1 MKISD
6 RIQLMALKWDST
18 KEPHKTERFIDD
30 VIHLINQLEGGEW
43 LVFFLDHYLC
53 RAKKNETYPT
63 FMGGGIFDLNPPPI
77 PLVAADPVEEE
88 GVEEVEEAQP
98 SAHSADIVGGAGVP
112 RAPIIDYIKKAR
124 GSVSST
130 ATSAEKRF
138 GEVPHELTMSMW
150 PKKAQ
155 RLDAILHST
164 LLTLVS
170 GPKADYIRNVPRP
183 SLCMAL
189 SNLWIN
195 DQVTRCDRQMRAF
208 EEMQNLEYKSDIA
221 AFNVVAHK
229 AITELAASGA
239 TMESIMMICIR
250 NAFRSRGQ
258 YIRMEIGKDMDD
270 NPDMGISQ
278 VLDLLHKYCN
288 MVSSSGEGGGKLP
301 PHDVNYIK
309 GEGGGKRSMKRQ
321 FKGKGQIMERRMADD
336 GELYTLKEFRD
347 YYGDEAQE
355 LWDAAE
361 VPSKEPLIKP
371 AKEDAKQPD
380 EKPKTEAKEK
390 VFNIEAMKEWWQSV
404 KRPSD
409 QRHR

>member
-30 VIHLINQLEGGEW
+30 VLHLISQLEGGEW
-43 LVFFLDHYLC
+43 MVYFLNHFLC
-53 RAKKNETYPT
+53 RAKKNETFPT
-63 FMGGGIFDLNPPPI
+63 FMGGSVFDLTPSRTTPR
-77 PLVAADPVEEE
+77 PLDGVDPGEEE
-88 GVEEVEEAQP
+88 EEDEGAQP
-98 SAHSADIVGGAGVP
+98 SAHSADIVGGGEMQ
-112 RAPIIDYIKKAR
+112 RAPVIDYIKRTR
-124 GSVSST
+124 GSISST

-138 GEVPHELTMSMW
+138 GEVPHELTMGMW
-150 PKKAQ
+150 PEKVQ
-155 RLDAILHST
+155 RLDRILHST

-170 GPKADYIRNVPRP
+170 GPKSDYIRNVPRP

-208 EEMQNLEYKSDIA
+208 ETMQKLEYKSDID
-221 AFNVVAHK
+221 AFNVAAHK

-239 TMESIMMICIR
+239 TMESIMMICLR
-250 NAFRSRGQ
+250 NAFHSRGQ

-270 NPDMGISQ
+270 NPNMGISQ
-278 VLDLLHKYCN
+278 VLDCLHKYCN

-301 PHDVNYIK
+301 PHDVNYIE
-309 GEGGGKRSMKRQ
+309 GEGGDKRTMRRKP
-321 FKGKGQIMERRMADD
+321 KGKGKIMERRMADD
-336 GELYTLKEFRD
+336 GEQYTLKEFRD

-361 VPSKEPLIKP
+361 VPSKEPSVET

-380 EKPKTEAKEK
+380 EEPESEDKKI
-390 VFNIEAMKEWWQSV
+390 FNIEAMKEWWQSV

-409 QRHR
+409 QRRH